1 MNELIFRFYLN
12 FKNDAI
18 GRLEITEPIGFDG
31 ATFTIEQDKK
41 RYGRD
46 VTYGNEEVSLDFYS
60 GVYSN
65 GLTFEFENLINYYKE
80 FGFESEVEF
89 IVNKNGIDFVVGLLD
104 FQLAETDQITY
115 FKTKVIQNTN
125 KAVVKRRNDVNVDVF
140 SDKDLDNESITP
152 LVSENIFLKAKP
164 VVQISE
170 WKENGIIAV
179 GSSITNNRNYVTK
192 TPRTDSFGANNCNIV
207 QRYGIENTL
216 SFFTNTAQLGAYQFP
231 TSENFTYL
239 EALED
244 LTNVQISITDL
255 IASTIQTKYDFFTN
269 IVLSGSGYV
278 KFVVKYGYAGDIPNL
293 TTIVLYQKDFGFV
306 DETPLEYLPT
316 SFDLTIPLI
325 NRGMRLWIY
334 LEPYSQATFNQY
346 QNTSLAGYSVIS
358 TMEAMKVNITVTS
371 TAISSVIKGVRY
383 IDYVKQVFKSAT
395 GLNVIAPKFDLGG
408 QFYDNFVFNG
418 KLIRQFVNEPFYGTI
433 KENTSQLV
441 ELNSDLQINSNNVFI
456 GQYSDFYT
464 NKDLGAFV
472 TAPEMGFKSSFNDRY
487 AINTL
492 EYKYKS
498 FEQDRNEENTI
509 DAIHTDT
516 QWLLPNKQVENTL
529 KIDVD
534 FIRDPF
540 EIESARRQGVNT
552 KETTSLSNDNKVYQ
566 IDIVPLE
573 EDARNEF
580 TAVLN
585 FQYSDTGN
593 TFKIISN
600 GSFNWETLGFKIG
613 DTIQVNTIDYIV
625 NAFDGNILILDYS
638 GALNTSGE
646 EQFTINFPL
655 SDVVYTNRTNE
666 EFDLIENIQTG
677 DNFSNLQYSIG
688 RNLEHWYS
696 YLKTASK
703 FTPTKSI
710 KNTFFKSNGNAK
722 TQFRGGRVIQ
732 ENADILVS
740 QLDNA
745 ILLPYVYNTKVVAD
759 YSDVL
764 SVLEQMET
772 INTDNSI
779 GGFIRVMDNEFRV
792 AKLYPT
798 KLSYR
803 WATGELDI
811 IGEVKQE
818 SEYLE
823 VASLASGLI
832 VIDEVGYERNIIF
845 PLSLQTENDYIQ
857 ILDRKGIALHNKIK
871 FDKVRVNSIIFSNI
885 VELSDNLLTL

>member
-1 MNELIFRFYLN
+1 
-12 FKNDAI
+12 
-18 GRLEITEPIGFDG
+18 
-31 ATFTIEQDKK
+31 
-41 RYGRD
+41 
-46 VTYGNEEVSLDFYS
+46 
-60 GVYSN
+60 
-65 GLTFEFENLINYYKE
+65 
-80 FGFESEVEF
+80 
-89 IVNKNGIDFVVGLLD
+89 
-104 FQLAETDQITY
+104 
-115 FKTKVIQNTN
+115 
-125 KAVVKRRNDVNVDVF
+125 
-140 SDKDLDNESITP
+140 
-152 LVSENIFLKAKP
+152 
-164 VVQISE
+164 
-170 WKENGIIAV
+170 
-179 GSSITNNRNYVTK
+179 
-192 TPRTDSFGANNCNIV
+192 
-207 QRYGIENTL
+207 
-216 SFFTNTAQLGAYQFP
+216 
-231 TSENFTYL
+231 
-239 EALED
+239 
-244 LTNVQISITDL
+244 
-255 IASTIQTKYDFFTN
+255 
-269 IVLSGSGYV
+269 
-278 KFVVKYGYAGDIPNL
+278 
-293 TTIVLYQKDFGFV
+293 
-306 DETPLEYLPT
+306 
-316 SFDLTIPLI
+316 
-325 NRGMRLWIY
+325 
-334 LEPYSQATFNQY
+334 
-346 QNTSLAGYSVIS
+346 
-358 TMEAMKVNITVTS
+358 
-371 TAISSVIKGVRY
+371 
-383 IDYVKQVFKSAT
+383 
-395 GLNVIAPKFDLGG
+395 
-408 QFYDNFVFNG
+408 
-418 KLIRQFVNEPFYGTI
+418 
-433 KENTSQLV
+433 
-441 ELNSDLQINSNNVFI
+441 
-456 GQYSDFYT
+456 
-464 NKDLGAFV
+464 
-472 TAPEMGFKSSFNDRY
+472 MGFKSSFNDRY

-492 EYKYKS
+492 EYRYKS

-566 IDIVPLE
+566 IDIVPLPD
-573 EDARNEF
+573 DARNEF

-600 GSFNWETLGFKIG
+600 GSFAWETLGFKIG
-613 DTIQVNTIDYIV
+613 DTIQVNTIDYVV

-646 EQFTINFPL
+646 LQFTINYPL
-655 SDVVYTNRTNE
+655 SDVSYTNRTNQ
-666 EFDLIENIQTG
+666 EFDLIDNIQTG

-745 ILLPYVYNTKVVAD
+745 ILSPYVYNTKVVAD
-759 YSDVL
+759 YNDVL

-772 INTDNSI
+772 INLDNSI

-803 WATGELDI
+803 WATAELDI

-823 VASLASGLI
+823 VFSLSSGLI
-832 VIDEVGYERNIIF
+832 VIDEVGYERDIIF